1 MNSQSVD
8 HVHDFI
14 CLPGLFSRSE
24 CMEIVESARAH
35 QLHRSETYGGTN
47 DPHRKS
53 RELRVPPDEEP
64 WLSMHH
70 KLWANLIAINQ
81 QYFRFDISGINED
94 IRFIQYESPD
104 SHFDWHVDRMAG
116 IQVRKLSFSLQLD
129 EPENYDGGLLKFDIG
144 EKYSATRE
152 CGTLV
157 VFPSYL
163 LHKVTPVTRGVRR
176 AIVGWVTGPAF
187 R

>member
-1 MNSQSVD
+1 MNIQSVD
-8 HVHDFI
+8 HVHDFF

-24 CMEIVESARAH
+24 CLLIVQSALKFKLS
-35 QLHRSETYGGTN
+35 QSETYGMPD

-53 RELRVPPDEEP
+53 LELRVPSDAEP
-64 WLSMHH
+64 WASMRR
-70 KLWANLIAINQ
+70 KLLDSIGFINER
-81 QYFRFDISGINED
+81 YFKFDITGIAED
-94 IRFIQYESPD
+94 VRFLRYESPD

-129 EPENYDGGLLKFDIG
+129 EPEDYDGGLLRFDVG
-144 EKYSATRE
+144 EKYSMNRE
-152 CGTLV
+152 SGTLV

-163 LHKVTPVTRGVRR
+163 LHEVTPVTRGVRH